1 MAETKPIWIGHSWTA
16 APAGVLPRVVTAQ
29 WAQRP
34 PWPRTRRIVHPFWV
48 LDYAR
53 SDCGLV
59 RVGSPRAPWRRRA
72 ARTVHLYPP
81 GTPYWEDAST
91 AKAPVMEAY
100 AVFAGG
106 EQAGLG
112 RLVDRRSRF
121 ARLADPAGML
131 EGPLHEMALAG
142 QSRGEAG
149 FWRAQAA
156 LAEIIDLLRTAA
168 VRAEDDGSASHSDSA
183 TSMGLR
189 ASAER
194 RAACA
199 DQTAVCTPYGSPTG
213 RAVCADPAAVRTAY
227 ESGGGWVLRP
237 PGAEAGGPRGIVAAA
252 REFFREHLAERV
264 TIEAAARHLR
274 MSPSAFAHRFTA
286 EAGEPPMAA
295 LAGLRMDLARN
306 LLLRG
311 LKMEAVASQTGFCD
325 AFHFSK
331 AFRRRCGVPPSRFRA
346 DFQRRL
352 RPPSR

>member
-1 MAETKPIWIGHSWTA
+1 MSEVKPFWIGHSWTA
-16 APAGVLPRVVTAQ
+16 APAGVLPRLVTAQ

-34 PWPRTRRIVHPFWV
+34 PWGRTRRIVHPFWV

-72 ARTVHLYPP
+72 ARTAHIYPP
-81 GTPYWEDAST
+81 GTPYWEDASA
-91 AKAPVMEAY
+91 AKSPVLEAY

-112 RLVDRRSRF
+112 RLVERSLRF
-121 ARLADPAGML
+121 ARLADPAGLL

-142 QSRGEAG
+142 QSRGEDG

-156 LAEIIDLLRTAA
+156 LAEVLDLLKSAA
-168 VRAEDDGSASHSDSA
+168 VPAGDGESMCGPLDRGDSGRGARGATALSARRLTERQSD
-183 TSMGLR
+183 
-189 ASAER
+189 
-194 RAACA
+194 
-199 DQTAVCTPYGSPTG
+199 
-213 RAVCADPAAVRTAY
+213 
-227 ESGGGWVLRP
+227 GGWVLRP
-237 PGAEAGGPRGIVAAA
+237 PGAEAGAPRGIVEAA
-252 REFFREHLAERV
+252 REYFREHLAERV
-264 TIEAAARHLR
+264 TIAAVARHLR
-274 MSPSAFAHRFTA
+274 MSPSAFAHRYAA

-311 LKMEAVASQTGFCD
+311 LKMDAVASQTGFCD

-331 AFRRRCGVPPSRFRA
+331 AFRKRCGLPPSRFRG
-346 DFQRRL
+346 DFWRRL
-352 RPPSR
+352 RTPPRRP

>member
-1 MAETKPIWIGHSWTA
+1 MYNPAMAETRPLWVGHSWTA
-16 APAGVLPRVVTAQ
+16 APAGVLPRVVAAQ

-34 PWPRTRRIVHPFWV
+34 PWGRTRRIVHPFWV

-81 GTPYWEDAST
+81 GTPYWEDASS
-91 AKAPVMEAY
+91 AKAPVLEAW
-100 AVFAGG
+100 ATFAGG

-112 RLVDRRSRF
+112 RFVDRRIRF
-121 ARLADPAGML
+121 ARLADPAGIL
-131 EGPLHEMALAG
+131 ERPLHEMALAG
-142 QSRGEAG
+142 QSRGEEG

-156 LAEIIDLLRTAA
+156 LAEILDLLRTAA
-168 VRAEDDGSASHSDSA
+168 MPANEDASDAGSAGA
-183 TSMGLR
+183 TDLR
-189 ASAER
+189 PGA
-194 RAACA
+194 
-199 DQTAVCTPYGSPTG
+199 
-213 RAVCADPAAVRTAY
+213 
-227 ESGGGWVLRP
+227 GWVLRP
-237 PGAEAGGPRGIVAAA
+237 PGAEAGAPRGIVEAA
-252 REFFREHLAERV
+252 RDYFREHLAERV
-264 TIEAAARHLR
+264 TVAAVARHLR
-274 MSPSAFAHRFTA
+274 ISPSAFAHGFAA

-311 LKMEAVASQTGFCD
+311 LKMEAVALQTGFCD

-331 AFRRRCGVPPSRFRA
+331 AFRRRCGLPPSRFRG

-352 RPPSR
+352 RPPPRRQRA